1 MIKSD
6 LWSQKQDS
14 EEFSKIDAILNS
26 SQDILM
32 LNIDHFLYLDNFI
45 INLHIQH
52 SFLNKLK
59 TNSIKKINFSLKK
72 TYMKL

>member
-1 MIKSD
+1 
-6 LWSQKQDS
+6 
-14 EEFSKIDAILNS
+14 
-26 SQDILM
+26 M
-32 LNIDHFLYLDNFI
+32 LNIDHFLYLDNFR